1 MFGCLVIRV
10 RKYHD
15 TTLILWNQ
23 ATPSQWNMSII
34 FYKIHGIT
42 DFLSLITVLVIWW
55 FVEKFLWHSWPRLWP
70 DRAEEASLV
79 SYKFMIIGSLSLSP
93 HLSYTINEMQRERC
107 QWWVGEREDSSA
119 PERMRRG
126 ILHNNCIPHCRLTES
141 PGRVQWP
148 NQPGCSHMMLRR
160 RHSLQQHVYCV
171 VCSLYNMYV

>member
-10 RKYHD
+10 TEYHD

-79 SYKFMIIGSLSLSP
+79 SYKFMIIGSLSVSSP
-93 HLSYTINEMQRERC
+93 LLDHKWDAERK
-107 QWWVGEREDSSA
+107 VPVSGEEREDSSA
-119 PERMRRG
+119 LERMRRR

-141 PGRVQWP
+141 PARVQWP

-160 RHSLQQHVYCV
+160 RHSLHQHV
-171 VCSLYNMYV
+171 